1 MAACAAGCGG
11 APEALGMGMAC
22 GLADAAGFDGAV
34 ETLGIGIACGL
45 ADAAGGVDLA
55 VDRCSAMQRK
65 PHVGQN
71 LDL

>member
-11 APEALGMGMAC
+11 APEALGMGIAC
-22 GLADAAGFDGAV
+22 GLADAADCGPPA
-34 ETLGIGIACGL
+34 TLGIGMACGL
-45 ADAAGGVDLA
+45 ADAAGGVDWG

-65 PHVGQN
+65 PHFGQN